1 MAPKQHKP
9 GDLIGYD
16 PTGADL
22 QVVLIVAL
30 GPTHMWHPPDTWGTP
45 ATILLPDG
53 SIVNTWLSHLTPL
66 ELASEREQA
75 EEQASEGEG
84 EKGGES

>member
-1 MAPKQHKP
+1 MIPKRHKP

-22 QVVLIVAL
+22 QVALIVAL

-53 SIVNTWLSHLTPL
+53 IIVNTWLSLLKPL
-66 ELASEREQA
+66 ELASEQEQ
-75 EEQASEGEG
+75 EREGEQEG
-84 EKGGES
+84 EQGA